1 MNLFLS
7 KLTTSEVWPLDLK
20 IDPNHNY
27 LIKNST
33 NVKQKIKK
41 KQINRTQYRLQS

>member
-33 NVKQKIKK
+33 NVKQ
-41 KQINRTQYRLQS
+41 INRTQYRLQS